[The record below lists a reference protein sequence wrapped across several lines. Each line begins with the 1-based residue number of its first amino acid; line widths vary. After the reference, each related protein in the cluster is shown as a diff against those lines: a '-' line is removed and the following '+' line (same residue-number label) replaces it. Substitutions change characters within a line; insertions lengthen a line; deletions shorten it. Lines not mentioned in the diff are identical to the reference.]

1 MAKDYQALYDADLA
15 LIADAKANGFMDAK
29 AIRDGLG
36 YDKPGPT
43 GRYYSSIETADN
55 YIRRAGEEFVILIPD
70 GEMYYLDPAER
81 VTISEGTAHW
91 CLSRR
96 VRKIAS
102 QRAYKDD

>member
-1 MAKDYQALYDADLA
+1 MKDYQALYDADLA
-15 LIADAKANGFMDAK
+15 IIADATANGFMDAK

-70 GEMYYLDPAER
+70 GEMYYIDGETCDHL
-81 VTISEGTAHW
+81 
-91 CLSRR
+91 
-96 VRKIAS
+96 
-102 QRAYKDD
+102 